1 MKHTLW
7 RNKRILLVGI
17 GRSGYDVARVLHQL
31 GASVTACDARFPE
44 LANRLAELGVQVLT
58 GWQGGLPEKSYDL
71 VITSPGVPQWAEVL
85 QDAVRNDIPVWSDVE
100 FASHLS
106 DAPIVAVTGTNG
118 KSTTAALVAHILHTA
133 GYRSILC
140 GNIAADGMERT
151 LTDAASQAE
160 PEDILVAEVSSF
172 QLEWVHEFRPVVG
185 VWTTLSPDHLDRHGS
200 FEEYGKVKARLFR
213 RQTEKDFAVIPGDH
227 DLIQSLVK
235 TKAQYIYFSHQNIN
249 KNGHFVIWC
258 DADGVYF
265 RSENEVRRLA
275 SVRRYRL
282 YGEHNRRNLAAAVG
296 ACLRW
301 NIAGER
307 LEEAIATFRPLPHR
321 MEWVAEID
329 GVQYINNSMC
339 TNLQAV
345 EESLKTAP
353 SPVVL
358 IMGGVDKSGTPFGN
372 LVPLLQQKARSV
384 VLIGADAENIE
395 EQIRTAGWERI
406 VRCDSLEEAVLRARD
421 LAHRG
426 DCIML
431 SPGCASFDMFANFQ
445 ERGNAFRRIVHRL
458 EEEGNDE

>member
-1 MKHTLW
+1 MKHTQW
-7 RNKRILLVGI
+7 RNKRILVVGV

-44 LANRLAELGVQVLT
+44 LANRLAEQGVQVLT
-58 GWQGGLPEKSYDL
+58 GWLGGLPEKSYDL
-71 VITSPGVPQWAEVL
+71 VITSPAVPKWAEVL
-85 QDAVRNDIPVWSDVE
+85 QDAVRKDIPVWSEVE
-100 FASHLS
+100 FAFHLS
-106 DAPIVAVTGTNG
+106 EAPIVAVTGTNG

-133 GYRSILC
+133 GYRSVLC
-140 GNIAADGMERT
+140 GNIAAEGMERT
-151 LTDAASQAE
+151 LTDAASQAQR
-160 PEDILVAEVSSF
+160 EDILVAEVSSF

-213 RQTEKDFAVIPGDH
+213 RQTEKDFAVIPSDH

-235 TKAQYIYFSHQNIN
+235 TKAQYIYFSQENID
-249 KNGHFVIWC
+249 KSGRFAVWC

-265 RSENEVRRLA
+265 RNGEGVNRLA
-275 SVRRYRL
+275 CIGRFRL
-282 YGEHNRRNLAAAVG
+282 YGEHNRRNLAAAVA
-296 ACLRW
+296 ACLPW

-307 LEEAIATFRPLPHR
+307 LEEAIATFRLLPHR
-321 MEWVAEID
+321 MEWVADID

-358 IMGGVDKSGTPFGN
+358 IMGGVDKSATPFGN

-395 EQIRTAGWERI
+395 EQLRAGGWERI
-406 VRCDSLEEAVLRARD
+406 VRCNSLEEAVFRARD

-458 EEEGNDE
+458 KGEGNDE

>member
-1 MKHTLW
+1 
-7 RNKRILLVGI
+7 
-17 GRSGYDVARVLHQL
+17 
-31 GASVTACDARFPE
+31 
-44 LANRLAELGVQVLT
+44 
-58 GWQGGLPEKSYDL
+58 
-71 VITSPGVPQWAEVL
+71 
-85 QDAVRNDIPVWSDVE
+85 
-100 FASHLS
+100 
-106 DAPIVAVTGTNG
+106 
-118 KSTTAALVAHILHTA
+118 
-133 GYRSILC
+133 
-140 GNIAADGMERT
+140 
-151 LTDAASQAE
+151 
-160 PEDILVAEVSSF
+160 
-172 QLEWVHEFRPVVG
+172 VHEFRPVVG

-213 RQTEKDFAVIPGDH
+213 RQTEKDFAVIPSDH

-235 TKAQYIYFSHQNIN
+235 TKAQYIYFSQENID
-249 KNGHFVIWC
+249 KSGRFAVWC

-265 RSENEVRRLA
+265 RNGEGVNRLA
-275 SVRRYRL
+275 CIGRFRL
-282 YGEHNRRNLAAAVG
+282 YGEHNRRNLAAAVA
-296 ACLRW
+296 ACLPW

-321 MEWVAEID
+321 MEWVADID

-358 IMGGVDKSGTPFGN
+358 IMGGVDKSATPFGN

-395 EQIRTAGWERI
+395 EQLRAGGWERI
-406 VRCDSLEEAVLRARD
+406 VRCNSLEEAVFRARD

-458 EEEGNDE
+458 KGEGNDE